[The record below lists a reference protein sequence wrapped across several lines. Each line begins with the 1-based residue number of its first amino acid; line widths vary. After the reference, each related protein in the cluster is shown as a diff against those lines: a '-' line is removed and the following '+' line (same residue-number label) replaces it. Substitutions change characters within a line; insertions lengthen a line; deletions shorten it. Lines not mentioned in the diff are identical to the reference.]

1 MPGPL
6 LRSLGVSLIQNTA
19 CTHPSAEVVS
29 NDQVVGLYSI
39 SKFGKETTNNGIR
52 NPIRYFSYATDDLTK
67 LLTRSTSSAADGLR

>member
-6 LRSLGVSLIQNTA
+6 LKSLGVSLIRNTA

-39 SKFGKETTNNGIR
+39 SKFGMEATINGDQGSISVL
-52 NPIRYFSYATDDLTK
+52 F
-67 LLTRSTSSAADGLR
+67 LRH